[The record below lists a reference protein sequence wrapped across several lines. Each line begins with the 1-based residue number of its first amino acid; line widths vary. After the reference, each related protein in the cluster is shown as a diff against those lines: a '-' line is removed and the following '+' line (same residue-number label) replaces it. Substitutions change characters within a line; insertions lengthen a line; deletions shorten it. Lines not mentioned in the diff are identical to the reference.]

1 MLETNQKAPVQ
12 TNAQAHPVA
21 QHPSTQQKKRLITLI
36 NVAKGS
42 LQLDEAIYRAM
53 LKNATGK
60 DSLRAMNL
68 PELEQALEV
77 FKQKGF
83 KPIGPKQGTT
93 NNKTAVKRR
102 LSPAAGKSKLAS
114 IDKIRAIW
122 ITMGHH
128 LVIQD
133 NSESALDAYV
143 RRMTLRSRITN
154 NQTQGVDATAWMTE
168 PQAYKVLE
176 SLKNWHKRVLIER
189 IIARGERLKMN
200 EAGTRPANYEVI
212 VAQYEGH
219 GHE

>member
-1 MLETNQKAPVQ
+1 MLDTNQQAPVQ
-12 TNAQAHPVA
+12 ANAQAHPVA
-21 QHPSTQQKKRLITLI
+21 QHKKRLITLI

-83 KPIGPKQGTT
+83 KPTLNPHK
-93 NNKTAVKRR
+93 KRR

-143 RRMTLRSRITN
+143 RRMTLRSKN
-154 NQTQGVDATAWMTE
+154 EGVDATAWMTE

-200 EAGTRPANYEVI
+200 ENGTRPASYEVI

-219 GHE
+219 L

>member
-12 TNAQAHPVA
+12 TKAQAHPVA
-21 QHPSTQQKKRLITLI
+21 QHKKRLITLI

-83 KPIGPKQGTT
+83 KPIGSKQGTT

-143 RRMTLRSRITN
+143 RRMTLRSKSE
-154 NQTQGVDATAWMTE
+154 GVDATAWMTE
-168 PQAYKVLE
+168 QQAYKVLE

-189 IIARGERLKMN
+189 ITVRGERLKMN

>member
-1 MLETNQKAPVQ
+1 MLETNQKAPVHA
-12 TNAQAHPVA
+12 NAQAHPVA
-21 QHPSTQQKKRLITLI
+21 QHKKRLITLI

-83 KPIGPKQGTT
+83 KPTLNTHK
-93 NNKTAVKRR
+93 KRR

-143 RRMTLRSRITN
+143 RRMTLRSHITN
-154 NQTQGVDATAWMTE
+154 NQTQGVDATPWMTE

>member
-1 MLETNQKAPVQ
+1 MLETNQQAP
-12 TNAQAHPVA
+12 APVA
-21 QHPSTQQKKRLITLI
+21 QHKKRLITLI

-53 LKNATGK
+53 LKHATGK

-83 KPIGPKQGTT
+83 KPTLNTHK
-93 NNKTAVKRR
+93 KRR

-122 ITMGHH
+122 ITMGNH

-143 RRMTLRSRITN
+143 RRMTLRSKN
-154 NQTQGVDATAWMTE
+154 EGVDATPWMTE

-200 EAGTRPANYEVI
+200 EKGTRPASYEVI

-219 GHE
+219 A

>member
-21 QHPSTQQKKRLITLI
+21 QHKKRLITLI

-83 KPIGPKQGTT
+83 KPTLNTHK
-93 NNKTAVKRR
+93 KRR

-143 RRMTLRSRITN
+143 RRMTLRGN
-154 NQTQGVDATAWMTE
+154 NEGVDATAWMTE

>member
-1 MLETNQKAPVQ
+1 MIETNQKAPVQ

-21 QHPSTQQKKRLITLI
+21 QHKKRLITLI

-83 KPIGPKQGTT
+83 KPIGSKQEAT

>member
-1 MLETNQKAPVQ
+1 MLDTNQQVPA
-12 TNAQAHPVA
+12 PVA
-21 QHPSTQQKKRLITLI
+21 QHKKRLITLI

-53 LKNATGK
+53 LKHATGK
-60 DSLRAMNL
+60 ESLRAMNL

-83 KPIGPKQGTT
+83 KPTLNTHK
-93 NNKTAVKRR
+93 KRR
-102 LSPAAGKSKLAS
+102 LSPAAGSSKVAS

-133 NSESALDAYV
+133 NSESALDTYV
-143 RRMTLRSRITN
+143 RRMTLRSKN
-154 NQTQGVDATAWMTE
+154 EGVDATPWMTE

-200 EAGTRPANYEVI
+200 EKGTRPASYEVI

-219 GHE
+219 A

>member
-1 MLETNQKAPVQ
+1 MLEINQQAP
-12 TNAQAHPVA
+12 APVA
-21 QHPSTQQKKRLITLI
+21 QHKKRLITLI
-36 NVAKGS
+36 NVAKGA
-42 LQLDEAIYRAM
+42 LRLDEAIYRAM
-53 LKNATGK
+53 LKHATGK

-83 KPIGPKQGTT
+83 KPTLNTHK
-93 NNKTAVKRR
+93 KRR
-102 LSPAAGKSKLAS
+102 LSPAAGSSKVAS

-143 RRMTLRSRITN
+143 RRMTLRSHIAN

-189 IIARGERLKMN
+189 IIARGERLRMN
-200 EAGTRPANYEVI
+200 DAGTQPAAYESI

-219 GHE
+219 GYE

>member
-1 MLETNQKAPVQ
+1 MLETNQKAPVHG
-12 TNAQAHPVA
+12 NSQAHPVA
-21 QHPSTQQKKRLITLI
+21 QHKKRLITLI

-83 KPIGPKQGTT
+83 KPTLNTHK
-93 NNKTAVKRR
+93 KRR

-143 RRMTLRSRITN
+143 RRMTLRSKSE
-154 NQTQGVDATAWMTE
+154 GVDATAWITE
-168 PQAYKVLE
+168 QQAYKVLE

-189 IIARGERLKMN
+189 ITVRGERLKMN

>member
-1 MLETNQKAPVQ
+1 MLDTNQQAP
-12 TNAQAHPVA
+12 APVA
-21 QHPSTQQKKRLITLI
+21 QHPSTKQKKRLITLI

-53 LKNATGK
+53 LKHATGK
-60 DSLRAMNL
+60 ESLRAMNL

-83 KPIGPKQGTT
+83 KPTLNTHK
-93 NNKTAVKRR
+93 KRR

-143 RRMTLRSRITN
+143 RRMTLRSKN
-154 NQTQGVDATAWMTE
+154 EGVDATPWMTE

-200 EAGTRPANYEVI
+200 ENGTRPASYEVI
-212 VAQYEGH
+212 VAQYEGCTR
-219 GHE
+219 GVNQ

>member
-1 MLETNQKAPVQ
+1 MLETNQKAHVQ

-21 QHPSTQQKKRLITLI
+21 QHKKRLITLI

-83 KPIGPKQGTT
+83 KPTVT

>member
-83 KPIGPKQGTT
+83 KPTAS

-143 RRMTLRSRITN
+143 RRMTLRSCIAN
-154 NQTQGVDATAWMTE
+154 NQTQGVDATPWMTE

-189 IIARGERLKMN
+189 IIVRGERLKMN
-200 EAGTRPANYEVI
+200 QNGTRPANYEVI

>member
-1 MLETNQKAPVQ
+1 MLDTNQQAPVQ
-12 TNAQAHPVA
+12 ANAQAHPVA
-21 QHPSTQQKKRLITLI
+21 QHKKRLITLI

-83 KPIGPKQGTT
+83 KPTAT

-102 LSPAAGKSKLAS
+102 LSPAAGKSKVAS

-154 NQTQGVDATAWMTE
+154 NQTQGVDATPWMTE

-200 EAGTRPANYEVI
+200 ENGTRPASYEVI
-212 VAQYEGH
+212 VAQYEGCSKV
-219 GHE
+219 ETL

>member
-1 MLETNQKAPVQ
+1 MLETNQQAP
-12 TNAQAHPVA
+12 APVA
-21 QHPSTQQKKRLITLI
+21 QHKKRLITLI

-60 DSLRAMNL
+60 DSLRVMNL

-83 KPIGPKQGTT
+83 KPTLNTYK
-93 NNKTAVKRR
+93 KRR
-102 LSPAAGKSKLAS
+102 LSPAAGNSKLAS

-143 RRMTLRSRITN
+143 RRMTLRSKN
-154 NQTQGVDATAWMTE
+154 EGVDATPWMTE

-189 IIARGERLKMN
+189 IIARGEHLKMN
-200 EAGTRPANYEVI
+200 EKGTRPASYEVI

-219 GHE
+219 V

>member
-1 MLETNQKAPVQ
+1 MLDTNQQASAHANAHVQ
-12 TNAQAHPVA
+12 
-21 QHPSTQQKKRLITLI
+21 QHKKRLITLI

-53 LKNATGK
+53 LKHATGK
-60 DSLRAMNL
+60 DSLRVMNL
-68 PELEQALEV
+68 PELEQALDV

-83 KPIGPKQGTT
+83 KPIGSKQGAT

-143 RRMTLRSRITN
+143 RRMTLRSKN
-154 NQTQGVDATAWMTE
+154 EGVDATPWMTE

-189 IIARGERLKMN
+189 IIARGDRLKMN
-200 EAGTRPANYEVI
+200 ENGTRPASYEVI

-219 GHE
+219 V

>member
-12 TNAQAHPVA
+12 TSAQAHPVA
-21 QHPSTQQKKRLITLI
+21 QHKKRLITLI

-83 KPIGPKQGTT
+83 KPTLNTHK
-93 NNKTAVKRR
+93 KRR
-102 LSPAAGKSKLAS
+102 LSPVAGNSKLAS

-143 RRMTLRSRITN
+143 RRMTLRGN
-154 NQTQGVDATAWMTE
+154 NEGVDATPWMTE

-200 EAGTRPANYEVI
+200 ENGTRPASYEVI

>member
-1 MLETNQKAPVQ
+1 MLEINQQAP
-12 TNAQAHPVA
+12 APVA
-21 QHPSTQQKKRLITLI
+21 QHKKRLITLI

-42 LQLDEAIYRAM
+42 LQLDETIYRAM
-53 LKNATGK
+53 LKHATGK

-83 KPIGPKQGTT
+83 KPTLNSHK
-93 NNKTAVKRR
+93 KRR
-102 LSPAAGKSKLAS
+102 LSPAAGNSKLAS

-200 EAGTRPANYEVI
+200 DAGTQPAAYESI

-219 GHE
+219 GYE

>member
-1 MLETNQKAPVQ
+1 MLETNQKAPVH
-12 TNAQAHPVA
+12 TKTQAHPVA
-21 QHPSTQQKKRLITLI
+21 QHKKRLITLI

-42 LQLDEAIYRAM
+42 LLLDEVIYRAM

-83 KPIGPKQGTT
+83 KPTVT
-93 NNKTAVKRR
+93 NRKTAVKRR

-133 NSESALDAYV
+133 NSESALDVYV
-143 RRMTLRSRITN
+143 RRMTLRSKSE
-154 NQTQGVDATAWMTE
+154 GVDATAWMTE
-168 PQAYKVLE
+168 QQAYKVLE

-189 IIARGERLKMN
+189 ITVRGERLKMN

>member
-1 MLETNQKAPVQ
+1 MLDTNQQAP
-12 TNAQAHPVA
+12 APVA
-21 QHPSTQQKKRLITLI
+21 QHPSTLQKKRLITLI

-53 LKNATGK
+53 LKHATGK

-83 KPIGPKQGTT
+83 KPTLNSHK
-93 NNKTAVKRR
+93 KRR
-102 LSPAAGKSKLAS
+102 LSPAAGSSKLAS

-128 LVIQD
+128 LVVQD

-168 PQAYKVLE
+168 QQAYKVLE

-200 EAGTRPANYEVI
+200 DAGTQPAAYESI

-219 GHE
+219 GYE

>member
-1 MLETNQKAPVQ
+1 MLETNQKAPVHIN
-12 TNAQAHPVA
+12 TQAHPVA
-21 QHPSTQQKKRLITLI
+21 QHKKRLITLI

-83 KPIGPKQGTT
+83 KTIASKQGAT

-143 RRMTLRSRITN
+143 RRMTLRSKSE
-154 NQTQGVDATAWMTE
+154 GVDATAWMTE
-168 PQAYKVLE
+168 QQAYKVLE

-189 IIARGERLKMN
+189 IIVRGERLKMN

-219 GHE
+219 DHE

>member
-1 MLETNQKAPVQ
+1 MLDTNQQAPAHANAYVQ
-12 TNAQAHPVA
+12 
-21 QHPSTQQKKRLITLI
+21 QHKKRLITLI

-42 LQLDEAIYRAM
+42 LRLDEAIYRAM
-53 LKNATGK
+53 LKHATGK

-83 KPIGPKQGTT
+83 KPTLNTHK
-93 NNKTAVKRR
+93 KRR

-143 RRMTLRSRITN
+143 RRMTLRSKN
-154 NQTQGVDATAWMTE
+154 EGVDATPWMTE

-200 EAGTRPANYEVI
+200 EKGTRPASYEVI

-219 GHE
+219 A

>member
-1 MLETNQKAPVQ
+1 MLDTNQQAPV
-12 TNAQAHPVA
+12 PVA
-21 QHPSTQQKKRLITLI
+21 QHKKRLITLI

-42 LQLDEAIYRAM
+42 LRLDETIYRAM
-53 LKNATGK
+53 LKHATGK

-83 KPIGPKQGTT
+83 KPTLNTHK
-93 NNKTAVKRR
+93 KRR

-154 NQTQGVDATAWMTE
+154 NQTQGVDATPWMTE

-200 EAGTRPANYEVI
+200 EKGTRPASYEVI
-212 VAQYEGH
+212 VAQYEGCTR
-219 GHE
+219 GVNQ

>member
-1 MLETNQKAPVQ
+1 MLETNQQAP
-12 TNAQAHPVA
+12 APVA
-21 QHPSTQQKKRLITLI
+21 QHKKRLITLI

-60 DSLRAMNL
+60 DSLRVMNL

-83 KPIGPKQGTT
+83 KPIGSKQGAT

-143 RRMTLRSRITN
+143 RRMTLRSKN
-154 NQTQGVDATAWMTE
+154 EGVDATPWMTE

-189 IIARGERLKMN
+189 IIARGEHLKMN
-200 EAGTRPANYEVI
+200 EKGTRPASYEVI

-219 GHE
+219 V

>member
-1 MLETNQKAPVQ
+1 MLEINQQAPAPV
-12 TNAQAHPVA
+12 ALH
-21 QHPSTQQKKRLITLI
+21 KKRLITLI
-36 NVAKGS
+36 NVAKGA
-42 LQLDEAIYRAM
+42 LRLDEAIYRAM
-53 LKNATGK
+53 LKHATGK
-60 DSLRAMNL
+60 ESLRAMNL

-83 KPIGPKQGTT
+83 KPTLNT
-93 NNKTAVKRR
+93 NKPRR
-102 LSPAAGKSKLAS
+102 LSPAAGNSKLAS

-154 NQTQGVDATAWMTE
+154 NQTQGVDATPWMTE

-200 EAGTRPANYEVI
+200 EKGTQPATYESI

-219 GHE
+219 GYE